1 MYRKTDSGGSSEMTD
16 PNIPRQF
23 KTRIDELVRDGMP
36 KITAINLAEL
46 EVLAQ
51 VPDWEPENQK
61 VLSLAAEKM
70 RQLEN
75 KNQRC

>member
-1 MYRKTDSGGSSEMTD
+1 MTD